1 MRREKPPTDGSRR
14 RIRSARKKTMQ
25 RGGGGLAIPRW
36 RWRWRWDPSSWLQTA
51 LAACVWP
58 NWSTKE
64 EDLFCCVE
72 IRFRGRGEKGF
83 CARDVLI
90 VAMEKV
96 LRVWSS

>member
-1 MRREKPPTDGSRR
+1 MFAIS
-14 RIRSARKKTMQ
+14 RSAEKEEV
-25 RGGGGLAIPRW
+25 W
-36 RWRWRWDPSSWLQTA
+36 RSGDPSSWLQTA